1 MENAKKN
8 KYDFLIQLLSEGD
21 AMVCLDARFPAVDV
35 PDTHKDDSAL
45 SLVFNLN
52 FRRPFDVQKDGIFA
66 TLVFGGRP
74 HKCVIP
80 FEAVWAIHDPESKKG
95 QVWEESFPKD
105 LQLKAGADAEARNP
119 LATEPSTVKTKKSGI
134 TRLKNSKQ
142 EKAGR
147 PKIDR
152 SHLTIIT

>member
-1 MENAKKN
+1 MENEKKN

-35 PDTHKDDSAL
+35 PGTHKDNSAL

-52 FRRPFDVQKDGIFA
+52 FRRPFNVQEDGIYA
-66 TLVFGGRP
+66 TLVFGGRS

-80 FEAVWAIHDPESKKG
+80 FEAVWAMHDPESKKG

-105 LQLKAGADAEARNP
+105 LQLKAGANAEARNP
-119 LATEPSTVKTKKSGI
+119 VLINPPTVKTKKSRM
-134 TRLKNSKQ
+134 TQLKISKQ
-142 EKAGR
+142 EKPER
-147 PKIDR
+147 SKKDR
-152 SHLTIIT
+152 SHLTVIK